1 MPTLFQEAT
10 WALTP
15 IANTDPAALRQAQML
30 AQEVGATTRVFT
42 PEAHDAMVAITSH
55 LPHVLS
61 SALMRL
67 AAETQIHYPET
78 SSLAA
83 GSFAD
88 MTRVSASSPDLWRDV
103 CLSNRDAVL
112 HALAGYRAELDVLE
126 AAVDAQDA
134 NAIEL
139 FFSVG
144 AAAKRDWRRL

>member
-1 MPTLFQEAT
+1 
-10 WALTP
+10 
-15 IANTDPAALRQAQML
+15 
-30 AQEVGATTRVFT
+30 
-42 PEAHDAMVAITSH
+42 
-55 LPHVLS
+55 
-61 SALMRL
+61 
-67 AAETQIHYPET
+67 
-78 SSLAA
+78 
-83 GSFAD
+83 
-88 MTRVSASSPDLWRDV
+88 VSASSPDLWRDV